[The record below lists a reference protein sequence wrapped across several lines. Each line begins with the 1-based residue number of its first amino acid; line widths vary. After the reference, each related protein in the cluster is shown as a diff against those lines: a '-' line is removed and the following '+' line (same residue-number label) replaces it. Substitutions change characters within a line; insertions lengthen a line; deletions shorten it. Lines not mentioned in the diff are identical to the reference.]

1 MIVIEKINS
10 LTEQDLTL
18 LFKGFKSKWQR
29 LLKVYSFE
37 EFIRLYNSTSLT
49 EVCYRVVYNGHL
61 AGIFAISGDFSKK
74 KNDAIRIRNFSDWRW
89 HIGLKLLSVKVA
101 KKECYL
107 SFLVIDDNF
116 QGKGIGKMCLHYIE
130 KFTLNLNKMNCI
142 TLFVSTENS
151 RAIKLYEH
159 QGFKIDSRLHSFFTE
174 YFIGERKWYK
184 MKKVLS

>member
-61 AGIFAISGDFSKK
+61 AGIFAINGDFSKK
-74 KNDAIRIRNFSDWRW
+74 KSDAIRIRNFSDWRW

-107 SFLVIDDNF
+107 SFLVIEDDF
-116 QGKGIGKMCLHYIE
+116 QGKGIGKMCLYYIE
-130 KFTLNLNKMNCI
+130 TVMLNLNEMNCI

-151 RAIKLYEH
+151 RAIKLYEQ
-159 QGFKIDSRLHSFFTE
+159 QGFKIDRQLHSFLTE
-174 YFIGERKWYK
+174 YFIGEKKWYK
-184 MKKVLS
+184 MKKDLN